1 MFRMRW
7 PIAQPPVCKIN
18 MNHYVTGGNEYTQT
32 SMRKAGFRIV
42 TEVFAGLKTMCA
54 LKSAVCFS
62 A

>member
-7 PIAQPPVCKIN
+7 PIAQWPVWKIN
-18 MNHYVTGGNEYTQT
+18 MNRYMTGDNESTQT

-42 TEVFAGLKTMCA
+42 TEVFAGLKTVCA

>member
-1 MFRMRW
+1 
-7 PIAQPPVCKIN
+7 

>member
-1 MFRMRW
+1 
-7 PIAQPPVCKIN
+7 
-18 MNHYVTGGNEYTQT
+18 MNRYMTGDNESTQT

-42 TEVFAGLKTMCA
+42 TEVFAGLKTVCA